1 MELLAKYFLCQG
13 RINRRTWFS
22 RIVLLGLP
30 CIAFGMLGNEL
41 LGDPGAALFALA
53 FTWGALAVS
62 TQRMHDIGRSGL
74 SLLLLLIPVLGPLW
88 VLLLV
93 FRRGGEGKNRYG
105 DDPLSRHDYL
115 QVNIAK

>member
-13 RINRRTWFS
+13 RIKRRTWLS
-22 RIVLLGLP
+22 RVAVLDIVCL
-30 CIAFGMLGNEL
+30 AFGLLAHAM
-41 LGDPGAALFALA
+41 LGDPGAAVFALA

-62 TQRMHDIGRSGL
+62 TQRLHDIGRSGL
-74 SLLLLLIPVLGPLW
+74 SLLLVLIPVLGPLW
-88 VLLLV
+88 VLLLLG
-93 FRRGGEGKNRYG
+93 RRGGEGKNRYG

>member
-13 RINRRTWFS
+13 RTNRGTWLS
-22 RIVLLGLP
+22 RVLLLGLG
-30 CIAFGMLGNEL
+30 CLAFGMLANEV
-41 LGDPGAALFALA
+41 LGESGAAVFAMI

-62 TQRMHDIGRSGL
+62 TQRLHDIGRSGL

-88 VLLLV
+88 VLLLLC
-93 FRRGGEGKNRYG
+93 RRGGEGKNRYG

>member
-1 MELLAKYFLCQG
+1 MELIAKFFLSQG
-13 RINRRTWFS
+13 RINRRTWFT

-30 CIAFGMLGNEL
+30 CIAFGMLANEL
-41 LGDPGAALFALA
+41 AGDPGAALFALA

-105 DDPLSRHDYL
+105 EDPLSRHDYL